1 MHVGGEAPAS
11 KKPGVLIHR
20 KVGAVL
26 SVCLLV
32 LPDLAVA
39 PAFSSGSASQETT
52 RASTGPCPTTRG
64 KRLTRTG
71 WFYIEWNGGPT
82 FILDDGKGKPIRLLL
97 DEAVT
102 RPFGGPRVFNR
113 KRVRVTG
120 VRARGVEALCVVS
133 IAFERDDRSK

>member
-1 MHVGGEAPAS
+1 MSAGRETSAS
-11 KKPGVLIHR
+11 KKPGVLTSLR
-20 KVGAVL
+20 AGAIL

-32 LPDLAVA
+32 GPDLAIV
-39 PAFSSGSASQETT
+39 PALCSSAASQEAT
-52 RASTGPCPTTRG
+52 RASTGPCPTSRG

-71 WFYIEWNGGPT
+71 WFYIDWNGGPT
-82 FILDDGKGKPIRLLL
+82 FMLDDGKGQPIRLLL

-113 KRVRVTG
+113 KRVRIVG